1 MTTPNN
7 LSPRILIVRLG
18 AIGDVILATPLLCA
32 LRDRFPDAF
41 LAWAVEKTASVLL
54 EGHESL
60 DELIVL
66 PKRWLK
72 SPKGVWQL
80 RRRLK
85 AMNFDLVIDA
95 QGLTKSAIAARLS
108 GTRRRIGFGDKWG
121 REQSQWLNNELVYST
136 APHVI
141 DRTLQLL
148 LPLGIESPNVSFR
161 MPEGEADIDAAESLI
176 EQLSLGDGY
185 GIINP
190 GAGWPSKI
198 WPADRYAAVARHLGE
213 TQDLPTLV
221 VWAGDEEHAMA
232 RQIVAGSGG
241 YAQLAPP
248 TGLRLLGALA
258 RRGRMFIGSDTG
270 PLHLAVAVGPPCVGL
285 YGPWPSEQTG
295 PYGPG
300 NVVVEKMTLDGST
313 SQRRHA
319 SPKYMEAI
327 DVESVR
333 GACDRILRDD
343 ASRAA

>member
-1 MTTPNN
+1 MTT
-7 LSPRILIVRLG
+7 STTSAQRILIVRLG

-32 LRDRFPDAF
+32 LRDRFPNAF

-95 QGLTKSAIAARLS
+95 QGLTKSAILARLS
-108 GTRRRIGFGDKWG
+108 GVRRRIGFGDKWG
-121 REQSQWLNNELVYST
+121 REQSRWLNNELVYST

-148 LPLGIESPNVSFR
+148 LPLDIESPKVSFR
-161 MPEGEADIDAAESLI
+161 MPESQADIDAAESLI

-185 GIINP
+185 GMINP

-198 WPADRYAAVARHLGE
+198 WPAGRYAAVARHLGE
-213 TQDLPTLV
+213 KQDLPSLV
-221 VWAGDEEHAMA
+221 VWAGDEEQAMA
-232 RQIVAGSGG
+232 RQIVNGSGG

-270 PLHLAVAVGPPCVGL
+270 PLHLAVAVGTPCVGL
-285 YGPWPSEQTG
+285 YGPWPSAQTG

-319 SPKYMEAI
+319 SSKYMEAI
-327 DVESVR
+327 DVESVCR
-333 GACDRILRDD
+333 ACDRILRDD